1 MLGCLSVYASM
12 QVAPGR
18 CDAMLLASS
27 AELVD
32 ELDVDSASYPSR
44 LKLHRNSTRLY
55 IDELTVT
62 VASGIISTPC
72 SSIRSCLVVVR
83 VALTETCSGDSLSTN
98 PAVLPR

>member
-1 MLGCLSVYASM
+1 
-12 QVAPGR
+12 
-18 CDAMLLASS
+18 MLLASS

-72 SSIRSCLVVVR
+72 SSIRSCLVVR